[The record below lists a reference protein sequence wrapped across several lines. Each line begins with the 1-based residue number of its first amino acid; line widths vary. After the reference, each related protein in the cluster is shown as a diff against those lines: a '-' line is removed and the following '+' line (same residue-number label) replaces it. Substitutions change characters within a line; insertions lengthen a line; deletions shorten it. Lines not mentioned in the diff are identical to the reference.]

1 MDGSERVRV
10 WMRMRMR
17 MRVSKTDLVGRVRY
31 ILGL

>member
-10 WMRMRMR
+10 WMRMR